1 MKTVVIMPGGF
12 HPFHAGHAALYQS
25 ALKAFPNADVYVA
38 ATNDTKSRPFPF
50 EIKEKLAKV
59 AGVQDGRFVQ
69 VKSPFQ
75 AKEITQ
81 HYDPEQD
88 VLVFVR
94 SEKDRDEQPKP
105 GGTKKDG
112 SPAYF
117 QPYTGKNLQP
127 FGKHG
132 YIAYLPTVEFGPGIK
147 SATEIRNAW
156 PKLDDRRK
164 LAMVMSLYPKAKEN
178 QKLAQNIVKML
189 DLGMGTDEVA
199 EGRENL
205 PPENFNA
212 DDINN
217 LMRLRDL
224 DQIKLQAFR
233 LITNP
238 NSSRPMKPNKVAWL
252 KQRLTQLR
260 DKQSVIKLLYDMLLS
275 GEGNK
280 VIGTRY
286 SMEPNVY
293 RKTFKEL
300 SENDARVY
308 SKGQADIIED
318 LGNGYFLGDDS
329 YDDDEGFT
337 KAGYSVYYQEGP
349 DQFRHVGHVP
359 MSPYRNEP
367 GTIERG
373 IEQLIQK
380 DQGINE
386 EKSGVD
392 QAYHDP
398 ETHDILA
405 YARQHYPE
413 EPDLQAAFVKF
424 VLRSLKHSKNDD
436 ERQDNEIELLLKR
449 VNSLQDTVN
458 KIKNEPAQKSEKVD
472 ESVDYLDEK

>member
-1 MKTVVIMPGGF
+1 MPGGF

-38 ATNDTKSRPFPF
+38 ATNDTKTRPFPF

-81 HYDPEQD
+81 NYDPEQD

-117 QPYTGKNLQP
+117 QPYTGKNLEP

-164 LAMVMSLYPKAKEN
+164 LAMVMSLYPKAQEN
-178 QKLAQNIVKML
+178 KKLAQNIVKML
-189 DLGMGTDEVA
+189 DLGMGTDEVT
-199 EGRENL
+199 ETI
-205 PPENFNA
+205 
-212 DDINN
+212 INE
-217 LMRLRDL
+217 
-224 DQIKLQAFR
+224 
-233 LITNP
+233 
-238 NSSRPMKPNKVAWL
+238 RPG
-252 KQRLTQLR
+252 
-260 DKQSVIKLLYDMLLS
+260 D
-275 GEGNK
+275 
-280 VIGTRY
+280 
-286 SMEPNVY
+286 
-293 RKTFKEL
+293 
-300 SENDARVY
+300 VY
-308 SKGQADIIED
+308 SARMAEIIED

-337 KAGYSVYYQEGP
+337 KEGYSVYYQEGP

-405 YARQHYPE
+405 YAKQHYPE

-424 VLRSLKHSKNDD
+424 VLRSLKHSKEDD
-436 ERQDNEIELLLKR
+436 ERQDVEIDYVQGKLKSLEKEL
-449 VNSLQDTVN
+449 NN
-458 KIKNEPAQKSEKVD
+458 KQVTENQ
-472 ESVDYLDEK
+472 DYLDEK